1 MISIWRIWAIASN
14 GFREVIRDRVLYLVG
29 LFTLVLALAW
39 RIIPQVAAGTDEKI
53 LLDLGIGAIG
63 LLSVIVAVFVGTG
76 LINKEIEKRTVLVLI
91 PKPISSAEFI
101 IGKHLGLTAV
111 LSVLVA
117 MMTAVYFVLLFWTQI
132 EFPVETLLV
141 SVLYL
146 LLELGLL
153 VAVAILFGVFTSS
166 LLATL
171 LAFGVYLMGHLS
183 QDLLELG
190 KISESEALQSFT
202 KGLYLV
208 LPDLSRLNLRNEAV
222 YGLLP
227 EPTVLLSHAVYA
239 ILYMILILTIATFVF
254 SRRQF

>member
-1 MISIWRIWAIASN
+1 MDIQRIWAIASN
-14 GFREVIRDRVLYLVG
+14 GFREVIRDRILYLIG
-29 LFTLVLALAW
+29 LFALFLALAF
-39 RIIPQVAAGTDEKI
+39 RIIPDVAAGTDGKI
-53 LLDLGIGAIG
+53 LLDLGIGGIG
-63 LLSVIVAVFVGTG
+63 VLSVIIAVFVGTG

-101 IGKHLGLTAV
+101 VGKHLGLSGV
-111 LSVLVA
+111 LLVLVTA
-117 MMTAVYFVLLFWTQI
+117 MTLIYFGMLLWAQI
-132 EFPVETLLV
+132 SFPVGSLIV
-141 SVLYL
+141 SILYL
-146 LLELGLL
+146 FLELVLI
-153 VAVAILFGVFTSS
+153 VAIAILFGVFTSS
-166 LLATL
+166 LLASL

-190 KISESEALQSFT
+190 KISESETLASFT

-239 ILYMILILTIATFVF
+239 VLYTVLVLAIATWVF
-254 SRRQF
+254 SQRQF